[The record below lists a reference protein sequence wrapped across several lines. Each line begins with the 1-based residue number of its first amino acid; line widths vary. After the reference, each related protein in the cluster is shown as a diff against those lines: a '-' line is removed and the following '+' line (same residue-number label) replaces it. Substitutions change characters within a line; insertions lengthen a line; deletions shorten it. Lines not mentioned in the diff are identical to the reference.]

1 MNDYY
6 KNKIEEASEYQ
17 DFVIEQMLLKRGI
30 PICVYTSKK
39 NQYKAESVN
48 GYEIKYDSRFRETKR
63 LYIETH
69 EMSNHT
75 NKRWVESGILKN
87 DNSKFILIGDYKD
100 IFMFSKKQLRKE
112 YLQCKWNKA
121 ETATSKGMFI
131 DITENGELNKEFEF
145 LCLDHIRIK

>member
-48 GYEIKYDSRFRETKR
+48 GYEIKYDGRFRETKR

-75 NKRWVESGILKN
+75 NKKW
-87 DNSKFILIGDYKD
+87 LIVTG
-100 IFMFSKKQLRKE
+100 KQK
-112 YLQCKWNKA
+112 QN
-121 ETATSKGMFI
+121 
-131 DITENGELNKEFEF
+131 
-145 LCLDHIRIK
+145 